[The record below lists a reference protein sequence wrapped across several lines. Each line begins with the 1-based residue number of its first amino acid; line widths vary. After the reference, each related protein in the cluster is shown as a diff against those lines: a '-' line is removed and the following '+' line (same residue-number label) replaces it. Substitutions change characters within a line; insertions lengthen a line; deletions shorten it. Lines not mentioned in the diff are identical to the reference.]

1 MMNTELK
8 KMKTEELE
16 LVTGCGLVVDLPD
29 EKVKDY
35 HAGRSHRRSARNLY
49 GQGVRP
55 PSDGSRGKI
64 PLQLERSSNSSLRMN
79 FVLVVFKS

>member
-29 EKVKDY
+29 EKVKDFFILDSGF
-35 HAGRSHRRSARNLY
+35 A
-49 GQGVRP
+49 V
-55 PSDGSRGKI
+55 KEI
-64 PLQLERSSNSSLRMN
+64 PDITDIFTNW
-79 FVLVVFKS
+79 